1 MLSKSQA
8 RAFFFGG
15 TVFFSGIFVAL
26 TVDTVR
32 QVPSLS
38 HEDRMTAEVVR
49 GKHLWDRSNCMGCH
63 TILGEGGYYA
73 PELTRVVERR
83 GKEWIAI
90 FIRDPEAMFPGERK
104 MVKYDFDDGQIQDLI
119 AFLDWIGKIDTN
131 GFPPEPDLVMASAA
145 PVAATAAPGTPPP
158 AMFTTVCTACHM
170 VGGKGGAVG
179 PALDGVANRKTPEE
193 LDVWIADPPRVKPG
207 TAMPKLPMDDATRAE
222 LVAWLSTLK

>member
-8 RAFFFGG
+8 RLFFIGG
-15 TVFFSGIFVAL
+15 TVFFTVIFVGL

-32 QVPSLS
+32 QVPKLS
-38 HEDRMTAEVVR
+38 RQDHMTEQVVR

-90 FIRDPEAMFPGERK
+90 FIKDPEAMFPGERR
-104 MVKYDFDDGQIQDLI
+104 MVKYGFDDAQIADLI
-119 AFLDWIGKIDTN
+119 AFLEWIQGIETN
-131 GFPPEPDLVMASAA
+131 GFPPKPDLALPAA
-145 PVAATAAPGTPPP
+145 PVVARAEIAPAPPI
-158 AMFTTVCTACHM
+158 FGTVCVACHA

-179 PALDGVANRKTPEE
+179 PALDGVAHRKTPDE
-193 LDVWIADPPRVKPG
+193 LDRWLADPASVKPG
-207 TAMPKLPMDDATRAE
+207 TAMPKLPIDEPTRAA

>member
-8 RAFFFGG
+8 RLFFIGG
-15 TVFFSGIFVAL
+15 TVFFTVIFVGL

-32 QVPSLS
+32 QVPKLS
-38 HEDRMTAEVVR
+38 KQDRMTEQVVR

-90 FIRDPEAMFPGERK
+90 FIKDPEAMFPGERR
-104 MVKYDFDDGQIQDLI
+104 MVKYGFDDAQIADLI
-119 AFLDWIGKIDTN
+119 AFLEWIQGIETN
-131 GFPPEPDLVMASAA
+131 GFPPKPDLALPAA
-145 PVAATAAPGTPPP
+145 PVVARAEIAPPP
-158 AMFTTVCTACHM
+158 AIFGTVCVACHA

-179 PALDGVANRKTPEE
+179 PALDGVAHRKTPDE
-193 LDVWIADPPRVKPG
+193 LDRWLADPASVKPG
-207 TAMPKLPMDDATRAE
+207 TAMPKLPIDEPTRAA

>member
-8 RAFFFGG
+8 RLFFLGG
-15 TVFFSGIFVAL
+15 TIFFTVIFVGL

-32 QVPSLS
+32 QVPKLS
-38 HEDRMTAEVVR
+38 RQDRMTEQVVR

-90 FIRDPEAMFPGERK
+90 FIKDPEAMFPGERR
-104 MVKYDFDDGQIQDLI
+104 MVKYGFDDAQIADLI
-119 AFLDWIGKIDTN
+119 AFLEWIQGIETN
-131 GFPPEPDLVMASAA
+131 GFPPKPDLALPAA
-145 PVAATAAPGTPPP
+145 PVVARAEIAPPP
-158 AMFTTVCTACHM
+158 PIFGTVCVACHA
-170 VGGKGGAVG
+170 VGGKGGVVG
-179 PALDGVANRKTPEE
+179 PALDGVAHRKTPDE
-193 LDVWIADPPRVKPG
+193 LDRWLADPASVKPG
-207 TAMPKLPMDDATRAE
+207 TAMPKLPIDEPTRAA

>member
-8 RAFFFGG
+8 RLFFIGG
-15 TVFFSGIFVAL
+15 TVFFTVIFVGL

-32 QVPSLS
+32 QVPKLS
-38 HEDRMTAEVVR
+38 RQDHMTEQVVR

-90 FIRDPEAMFPGERK
+90 FIKDPEAMFPGERR
-104 MVKYDFDDGQIQDLI
+104 MVKYDFDDAQIADLI
-119 AFLDWIGKIDTN
+119 AFLEWIQGIETN
-131 GFPPEPDLVMASAA
+131 GFPPKPDLALPAA
-145 PVAATAAPGTPPP
+145 PVVARAEIAPPP
-158 AMFTTVCTACHM
+158 AIFGTVCVACHA

-179 PALDGVANRKTPEE
+179 PALDGVAHRKTPDE
-193 LDVWIADPPRVKPG
+193 LDRWLADPASVKPG
-207 TAMPKLPMDDATRAE
+207 TAMPKLPIDEPTRAA

>member
-8 RAFFFGG
+8 RLFFIGG
-15 TVFFSGIFVAL
+15 TVFFTVIFVGL

-32 QVPSLS
+32 QVPKLS
-38 HEDRMTAEVVR
+38 KQDRMTEQVVR

-90 FIRDPEAMFPGERK
+90 FIKDPEAMFPGERR
-104 MVKYDFDDGQIQDLI
+104 MVKYDFDDAQIADLI
-119 AFLDWIGKIDTN
+119 AFLEWIQGIETN
-131 GFPPEPDLVMASAA
+131 GFPPKPDLALPAA
-145 PVAATAAPGTPPP
+145 PVVARAEIAPAPPI
-158 AMFTTVCTACHM
+158 FGTVCVACHA

-179 PALDGVANRKTPEE
+179 PALDGVAHRKTPDE
-193 LDVWIADPPRVKPG
+193 LDRWLADPASVKPG
-207 TAMPKLPMDDATRAE
+207 TAMPKLPIDEPTRAA